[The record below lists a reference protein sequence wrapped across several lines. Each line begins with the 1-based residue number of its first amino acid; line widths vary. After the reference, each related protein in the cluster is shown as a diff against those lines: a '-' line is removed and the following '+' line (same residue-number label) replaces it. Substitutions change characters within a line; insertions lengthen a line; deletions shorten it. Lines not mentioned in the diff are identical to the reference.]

1 MMKFLDIHFNFLCRT
16 TFKNSKG
23 QYPII
28 LRVIYRS
35 QRRDIFTGLYCYKQ
49 EWNSKEAK
57 LFLTD
62 KKAGETNRNL
72 DLIMRKANDVFDEL
86 RFSGIPFSIDE
97 LANKIKGKE
106 QKPQYLIEYMQEVNK
121 KMLKRVGIEIT
132 KATYY
137 KYNKSVEYVQEFLT
151 SNYKAKSYLVLRID
165 TAFIESYFLFLRTK
179 KNNSHNT
186 SLKYLSFLKVLLSPA
201 IHSGII
207 KNDPF
212 RDLKFKAKPVYR
224 EFLTQEEITLLE
236 NLEIDNET
244 FAVRKIFSCSVVI
257 LD

>member
-35 QRRDIFTGLYCYKQ
+35 QRRDIFTGVYCHKQ

-57 LFLTD
+57 LFLAD

-97 LANKIKGKE
+97 LANKIKG
-106 QKPQYLIEYMQEVNK
+106 
-121 KMLKRVGIEIT
+121 R
-132 KATYY
+132 
-137 KYNKSVEYVQEFLT
+137 NKSRRLFT
-151 SNYKAKSYLVLRID
+151 SIHICMRQYFIWMKA
-165 TAFIESYFLFLRTK
+165 
-179 KNNSHNT
+179 
-186 SLKYLSFLKVLLSPA
+186 
-201 IHSGII
+201 GII
-207 KNDPF
+207 LN
-212 RDLKFKAKPVYR
+212 
-224 EFLTQEEITLLE
+224 
-236 NLEIDNET
+236 
-244 FAVRKIFSCSVVI
+244 
-257 LD
+257 